1 MKHIKHVKTVLTM
14 VLAFALIFTSAGY
27 DIYAEAAERQTVRVG
42 FFQQEGYHM
51 VDENGERSGYGYD
64 FLSLAARY
72 LDVDYEY
79 VGYDKSWSD
88 MEQMLRNGEIDL
100 VTSARMTD
108 ERKRYFDFSKP
119 IANAS
124 VILTVK
130 NTNAEIVAQDYD
142 TYNDMRVGAVSG
154 TAAEE
159 SLENLSVNEGF
170 KYSVEYYDNVEQ
182 AEIALQRGE
191 IDAIISNSMRKTVGE
206 RIIERMDEEDYYV
219 LVKKGNKRLL
229 ESINY
234 AIDQMN
240 AVEGDWRN
248 DLNEKYYSALDNRNL
263 TFTDEEKALLE
274 EYRSGKKKLVVS
286 ASSDRAPYSYV
297 EDQQLKGII
306 PEYFSRIAA
315 YINIPYEVK
324 LPSSREEYR
333 QWQID
338 GAVDCFM
345 DVRINSLRWMEE
357 SSCSITAPYTTMRL
371 AMVTRRDFDGDID
384 VLAVAAAQGMFGIED
399 DLAEGARRV
408 SYRTREKAMEAV
420 LDGDADATFV
430 YQYTAQEFI
439 NRDRRGLLTYVILEE
454 PYYDYYIGFSS
465 NTSHAMAGI
474 FTKAIY
480 AMPEG
485 TFEDIVVKNTSYK
498 AEDVPL
504 LTWIQI
510 YPLPAI
516 MICAGIFV
524 ACILIL
530 LLLQRQKVIK
540 LEKQR
545 YQELQELA
553 SKAEIANRAKSDF
566 LANMSHDIR
575 TPMNAIV
582 GIASLMEEEPEV
594 SGKQHAYLQKIKIS
608 AQHLLSLINDVL
620 DMSKIEAN
628 EVTLVSEPFVLPDL
642 IGQVGSIMRSQAEA
656 REQKFKIV
664 MRNIKH
670 NFLVADSVRIRQILL
685 NLLSNAVKYTQRGGD
700 VQMIVEE
707 RSVGNESWFKFTVID
722 NGVGMTPEVLERIFE
737 PFSRGEASVT
747 NRIQGTG
754 LGMAITKELVDLMG
768 GSIHIESE
776 AEKGTCVEVQ
786 LKLAV
791 DYDGCCQMNAER
803 ILLVSRDEVLA
814 KNMKNLFDCSKVE
827 FYHAK
832 DEDAAQMQISGTS
845 FDVILLDG
853 FLDDDMLA
861 SRIRRIRELSFASAD
876 TFIFCM
882 DYGNPEQMEDLVVSS
897 GADGFLVR
905 PFFPANLYTVI
916 SHAQTRR
923 TTEKKSILHGMHF
936 LCAEDNVLNAEILES
951 ILGLQGAT
959 CDICSNGR
967 EVFERFEGSMPGEY
981 DAILMDI
988 QMPVMNGYDA
998 TRFIRNSTNVQGKAI
1013 PIIAMTANAF
1023 PEDIQASK
1031 DAGMSAHLS
1040 KPIDIES
1047 LETIIS
1053 KVFDK

>member
-1 MKHIKHVKTVLTM
+1 MKRMKHIKHMKHLKTVLTI
-14 VLAFALIFTSAGY
+14 VVAFALIFSSAGY
-27 DIYAEAAERQTVRVG
+27 DTYAEAAERQTIRVG

-51 VDENGERSGYGYD
+51 IDENGERSGYGYD

-88 MEQMLRNGEIDL
+88 MERMLRNGEIDL

-108 ERKRYFDFSKP
+108 ERKMYFDFSKP
-119 IANAS
+119 IASAN
-124 VILTVK
+124 VILTIK

-142 TYNDMRVGAVSG
+142 TYDDMRVGTISG

-159 SLENLSVNEGF
+159 SLKNLSVNEGF
-170 KYSVEYYDNVEQ
+170 QYSIEYYESVEQ
-182 AEIALQRGE
+182 AELALQRGE
-191 IDAIISNSMRKTVGE
+191 IDAIISNSMRKTMGE
-206 RIIERMDEEDYYV
+206 RIIERMDEEEYHV
-219 LVKKGNKRLL
+219 LVKKGNMQLL

-248 DLNEKYYSALDNRNL
+248 TLNEKYYSALDNRNL

-274 EYRSGKKKLVVS
+274 EYRSGEKKLVVS

-297 EDQQLKGII
+297 EDQKLKGII

-315 YINIPYEVK
+315 YVNIPYEMK
-324 LPSSREEYR
+324 FPSSREEYR

-338 GAVDCFM
+338 GTVDCFM
-345 DVRINSLRWMEE
+345 DVRISSFRLMEE

-384 VLAVAAAQGMFGIED
+384 VLAVASEQGTFGIED
-399 DLAEGARRV
+399 NLAENAKRI
-408 SYRTREKAMEAV
+408 SFPTREKAMEAV
-420 LDGDADATFV
+420 RNGDADATFV

-454 PYYDYYIGFSS
+454 PYYDYHIGFSA
-465 NTSHAMAGI
+465 NTSHMLAGI

-510 YPLPAI
+510 YPLPSI
-516 MICAGIFV
+516 MICACIFV

-530 LLLQRQKVIK
+530 MLLQRQRVIK

-545 YQELQELA
+545 YQELQEMA

-582 GIASLMEEEPEV
+582 GIASLMEEEPDV
-594 SGKQHAYLQKIKIS
+594 SDKQHEYIQKVKVS
-608 AQHLLSLINDVL
+608 SQYLLSLINDIL

-628 EVTLVSEPFVLPDL
+628 EVTLVPEPFILSDL
-642 IGQVGSIMRSQAEA
+642 IRQVESIMKSEAEV
-656 REQKFKIV
+656 RQQKFNIE

-670 NFLVADSVRIRQILL
+670 NFLIADSVRVGQILL
-685 NLLSNAVKYTQRGGD
+685 NLLSNAVKYSQHGGD
-700 VQMIVEE
+700 VRMIVEE
-707 RSVGNESWFKFTVID
+707 LENNEFEFSVID
-722 NGVGMTPEVLERIFE
+722 NGVGMTPEVLDRIFE
-737 PFSRGEASVT
+737 PFARGEASVT

-754 LGMAITKELVDLMG
+754 LGMAITKELVSLMDG
-768 GSIHIESE
+768 DIHIESE
-776 AEKGTCVEVQ
+776 PEKGTRVDVR
-786 LKLAV
+786 LKFAV
-791 DYDGCCQMNAER
+791 DYAG
-803 ILLVSRDEVLA
+803 DELA
-814 KNMKNLFDCSKVE
+814 KNTEKPFEHSKV
-827 FYHAK
+827 
-832 DEDAAQMQISGTS
+832 G
-845 FDVILLDG
+845 
-853 FLDDDMLA
+853 
-861 SRIRRIRELSFASAD
+861 
-876 TFIFCM
+876 
-882 DYGNPEQMEDLVVSS
+882 
-897 GADGFLVR
+897 
-905 PFFPANLYTVI
+905 
-916 SHAQTRR
+916 
-923 TTEKKSILHGMHF
+923 LHGMHF
-936 LCAEDNVLNAEILES
+936 LCAEDNGLNAEILES

-959 CDICSNGR
+959 CEICSNGR
-967 EVFERFEGSMPGEY
+967 EAFERFEASMPGEY

-998 TRFIRNSTNVQGKAI
+998 ARFIRTSTNVQGKSI

-1031 DAGMSAHLS
+1031 DAGMNAHLS

-1047 LETIIS
+1047 LEMIIS
-1053 KVFDK
+1053 KVFEK

>member
-1 MKHIKHVKTVLTM
+1 MKHTKHINHVKNVLTV

-27 DIYAEAAERQTVRVG
+27 DAYAETSQRQTVRVG
-42 FFQQEGYHM
+42 FFEQEGYHM

-64 FLSLAARY
+64 FLNLAARY

-79 VGYDKSWSD
+79 VGYDKGWND
-88 MEQMLRNGEIDL
+88 MERMLRNGEIDL
-100 VTSARMTD
+100 VTSARMTA

-119 IANAS
+119 IASAS

-142 TYNDMRVGAVSG
+142 TYDDMRVGAVSG

-159 SLENLSVNEGF
+159 SLMDLSANEGF
-170 KYSVEYYDNVEQ
+170 SYSVEYYANVEQ
-182 AEIALQRGE
+182 AEIALQGGD

-206 RIIERMDEEDYYV
+206 RIIERMDEEEYYV
-219 LVKKGNKRLL
+219 LVKKGNTQLL

-240 AVEGDWRN
+240 AVEGDWRSA
-248 DLNEKYYSALDNRNL
+248 LNEKYYSALDNRNL

-274 EYRSGKKKLVVS
+274 EYRSGEKKLVVS
-286 ASSDRAPYSYV
+286 ASIDRAPYSYV
-297 EDQQLKGII
+297 KDQQLKGII
-306 PEYFSRIAA
+306 PEYFNRLAE
-315 YINIPYEVK
+315 YIDIPYEVK
-324 LPSSREEYR
+324 IPSSREEYR

-345 DVRINSLRWMEE
+345 DVRINSLRWIEE
-357 SSCSITAPYTTMRL
+357 KSYSLTAPYTTMRL

-399 DLAEGARRV
+399 DLAEDARRV
-408 SYRTREKAMEAV
+408 SYHTREKAMEAV
-420 LDGDADATFV
+420 RNGEADATFV

-454 PYYDYYIGFSS
+454 PYYDYHISFSS
-465 NTSHAMAGI
+465 NTNHMLAGI

-480 AMPEG
+480 AMPDG

-498 AEDVPL
+498 PEDLQL

-510 YPLPAI
+510 YPLPSI
-516 MICAGIFV
+516 MICVGIFV

-530 LLLQRQKVIK
+530 MLMQRQKVIK

-545 YQELQELA
+545 YLELQELA
-553 SKAEIANRAKSDF
+553 YKAEIANRAKSDF

-582 GIASLMEEEPEV
+582 GITSLMEEEPGV
-594 SGKQHAYLQKIKIS
+594 SEKQHEYIQKVKIS
-608 AQHLLSLINDVL
+608 SQYLLSLINDIL

-628 EVTLVSEPFVLPDL
+628 EVTLVPEPFILPDL
-642 IGQVGSIMRSQAEA
+642 IRQVESIMKSEAEM
-656 REQKFKIV
+656 RDQKFNIE

-670 NFLVADSVRIRQILL
+670 NFLIADSVRIGQILL
-685 NLLSNAVKYTQRGGD
+685 NLLSNAVKYTQHGGD
-700 VQMIVEE
+700 VKMIVEE
-707 RSVGNESWFKFTVID
+707 LANGEFKFSVID

-737 PFSRGEASVT
+737 PFARGEASIT

-754 LGMAITKELVDLMG
+754 LGMAITNELVNLMDG
-768 GSIHIESE
+768 DIHIESE
-776 AEKGTCVEVQ
+776 PEKGTRVDV
-786 LKLAV
+786 LIKLAL
-791 DYDGCCQMNAER
+791 DHQGE
-803 ILLVSRDEVLA
+803 ELA
-814 KNMKNLFDCSKVE
+814 KNIEKPFEYSKVE
-827 FYHAK
+827 
-832 DEDAAQMQISGTS
+832 
-845 FDVILLDG
+845 
-853 FLDDDMLA
+853 
-861 SRIRRIRELSFASAD
+861 
-876 TFIFCM
+876 
-882 DYGNPEQMEDLVVSS
+882 
-897 GADGFLVR
+897 
-905 PFFPANLYTVI
+905 
-916 SHAQTRR
+916 
-923 TTEKKSILHGMHF
+923 LHGMRF
-936 LCAEDNVLNAEILES
+936 LCAEDNELNAEILES

-959 CDICSNGR
+959 CEICSNGR
-967 EVFERFEGSMPGEY
+967 EIFERFEASMPGEY

-998 TRFIRNSTNVQGKAI
+998 ARLIRSSTNVQGKSI

-1031 DAGMSAHLS
+1031 DAGMNAHLS

-1047 LETIIS
+1047 LEIIMS
-1053 KVFDK
+1053 KVVVRRLTDV